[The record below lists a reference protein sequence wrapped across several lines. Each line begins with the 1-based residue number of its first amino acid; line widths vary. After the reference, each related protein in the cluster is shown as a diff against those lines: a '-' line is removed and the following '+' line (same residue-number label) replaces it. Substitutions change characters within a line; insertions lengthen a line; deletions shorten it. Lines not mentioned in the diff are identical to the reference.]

1 MEAWKWMRFPSSASH
16 FWKRGPLFQVANL
29 RFFGGWT
36 GTHGPTGVWLHTC
49 SRNHVEFHFPTVFVL
64 GSGRGRVA
72 DFPGKDVHYHPDT
85 KWRVKTRKKIKWIQM
100 ISFKYIYIYTQSS
113 GETLPYSRNRHVT
126 KNAIG
131 IYLRICLRWKKPL
144 IQPFNPLTQLI
155 SRSNWVGLE
164 NLFQLGRCWSQMN
177 HKVRWWCTGKWLKVV
192 WRIGW
197 NFEGWKEKMPL
208 KTLEVGEWLIKI
220 DMAQLGADFCLD
232 INKRSRRGA
241 NHHGFGTWKLQVYGM
256 IWGL

>member
-100 ISFKYIYIYTQSS
+100 ISFKYIYIHTIFRGNLAVLTEQARHKKCHRYILTYMS
-113 GETLPYSRNRHVT
+113 EVKEAADPTL
-126 KNAIG
+126 
-131 IYLRICLRWKKPL
+131 
-144 IQPFNPLTQLI
+144 
-155 SRSNWVGLE
+155 
-164 NLFQLGRCWSQMN
+164 
-177 HKVRWWCTGKWLKVV
+177 
-192 WRIGW
+192 
-197 NFEGWKEKMPL
+197 
-208 KTLEVGEWLIKI
+208 
-220 DMAQLGADFCLD
+220 
-232 INKRSRRGA
+232 
-241 NHHGFGTWKLQVYGM
+241 
-256 IWGL
+256 